1 MDLSFTK
8 EDLAFQKEVRD
19 WIAENYTD
27 ELKARNAMSKN
38 GYLDKDGMLE
48 WQRKLDEKGWF
59 VANQLVSGES
69 RGVKS
74 QNSPALSARR
84 NA

>member
-27 ELKARNAMSKN
+27 ELKARNAMSKT
-38 GYLDKDGMLE
+38 G
-48 WQRKLDEKGWF
+48 
-59 VANQLVSGES
+59 
-69 RGVKS
+69 
-74 QNSPALSARR
+74 
-84 NA
+84 